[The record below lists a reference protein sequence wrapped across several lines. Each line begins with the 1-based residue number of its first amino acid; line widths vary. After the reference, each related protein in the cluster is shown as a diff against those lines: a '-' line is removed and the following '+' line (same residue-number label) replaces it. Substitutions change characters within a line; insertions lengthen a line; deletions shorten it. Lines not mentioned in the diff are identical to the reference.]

1 MPVNSSVLLLVTQA
15 LFINACFLPPYVPS
29 LKILRA
35 HLTLPSMIK
44 ENEAS
49 PVDYPADKQGG
60 GGRRLCVS
68 AAIGFCYNGQCLCYA
83 LSSYVYTQ
91 CGMPNTD
98 IAFLV
103 ATRSHLLPSHQD
115 STHID
120 NAMDM
125 GLPIDITQSS
135 KSDERVSYDSDVW
148 GEEVVIDFC
157 EVGIQIDPSNALS
170 KQPQP
175 LHRSSRY

>member
-44 ENEAS
+44 ENEAP

-68 AAIGFCYNGQCLCYA
+68 AAIGFCYNGWYPRCVA
-83 LSSYVYTQ
+83 SSLVYTQ
-91 CGMPNTD
+91 QEMQNTD

-115 STHID
+115 AAHVDST
-120 NAMDM
+120 MDM
-125 GLPIDITQSS
+125 GLPIELTQPN

-175 LHRSSRY
+175 FHRSLRF